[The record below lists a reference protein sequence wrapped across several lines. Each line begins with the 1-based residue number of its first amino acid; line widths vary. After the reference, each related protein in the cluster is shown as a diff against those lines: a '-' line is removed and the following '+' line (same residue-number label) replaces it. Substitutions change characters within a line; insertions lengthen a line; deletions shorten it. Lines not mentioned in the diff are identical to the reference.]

1 MENRAATDS
10 AGSVDFR
17 WHAARVRLSQACR
30 AHHSLGCRDPHPHH
44 GLGLFARRRQA
55 YGLSNMPAMLDILY
69 FAWVR
74 EQIGTDGESID
85 HPGETVLISELVARL
100 SQRGKGYA
108 EAFAEPARLRAALDQ
123 AFVPLDAP
131 SGDRKRGR
139 ASGRERVCQ

>member
-100 SQRGKGYA
+100 SQRGRSEEHKSELQSLLRISYA
-108 EAFAEPARLRAALDQ
+108 VFCLT
-123 AFVPLDAP
+123 
-131 SGDRKRGR
+131 KKNTT
-139 ASGRERVCQ
+139 

>member
-74 EQIGTDGESID
+74 EQIGTDR
-85 HPGETVLISELVARL
+85 SEAR
-100 SQRGKGYA
+100 RVGK
-108 EAFAEPARLRAALDQ
+108 ECVSTCRSRWW
-123 AFVPLDAP
+123 
-131 SGDRKRGR
+131 
-139 ASGRERVCQ
+139 